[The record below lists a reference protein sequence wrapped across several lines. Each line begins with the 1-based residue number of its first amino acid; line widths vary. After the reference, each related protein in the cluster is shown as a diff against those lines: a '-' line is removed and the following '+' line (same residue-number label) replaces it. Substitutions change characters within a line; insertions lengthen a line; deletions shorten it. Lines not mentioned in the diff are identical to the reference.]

1 MSAHWRL
8 AVRGAALMVVL
19 AVPVAVAIFYFYGA
33 AHAGA
38 FLHGV
43 GTGILSF
50 ASTALTVSLMPV
62 SSTVHGVMMWAGSFV
77 MRYGFVVVALGIPAY
92 LGLWPVVAML
102 AGFAGVYLAENVVL
116 LPGVMRATSNLG
128 AKRGAEHPVGEGAER
143 RVEA

>member
-1 MSAHWRL
+1 MSGHWRL

-19 AVPVAVAIFYFYGA
+19 AAPVAVAILYLYGA

-50 ASTALTVSLMPV
+50 ASTALTVSLMPG
-62 SSTVHGVMMWAGSFV
+62 SSTLHGMVMWAGSFV
-77 MRYGFVVVALGIPAY
+77 VRYGFVAVALGLPAY
-92 LGLWPVVAML
+92 LDLWPVVAML
-102 AGFAGVYLAENVVL
+102 GGFAGVYLAENAVL
-116 LPGVMRATSNLG
+116 LSGVMRATSNAG
-128 AKRGAEHPVGEGAER
+128 RGAEGSAGDGAER

>member
-1 MSAHWRL
+1 MSGHWRL

-19 AVPVAVAIFYFYGA
+19 AVPVAVAILYLYGA

-50 ASTALTVSLMPV
+50 ASTALTVSLMPG
-62 SSTVHGVMMWAGSFV
+62 SSTLHGMVMWAGSFV
-77 MRYGFVVVALGIPAY
+77 VRYGFVAVALGLPAY
-92 LGLWPVVAML
+92 LDLWPVVAML
-102 AGFAGVYLAENVVL
+102 GGFAGVYLAENAVL
-116 LPGVMRATSNLG
+116 LSGVMRATSNAG
-128 AKRGAEHPVGEGAER
+128 RGAEGSAGDGAER

>member
-8 AVRGAALMVVL
+8 AIRGAALMVVL

-62 SSTVHGVMMWAGSFV
+62 SSTAHGVMMWAGSFV
-77 MRYGFVVVALGIPAY
+77 VRYGFVVVALGVPAY

-116 LPGVMRATSNLG
+116 LPGVMRATST
-128 AKRGAEHPVGEGAER
+128 KRGAEHPVGEGAER
-143 RVEA
+143 RAEA